1 MSSHT
6 AKTMR
11 SSASAATAGRL
22 DQEVQRLEHLEEM
35 FDAED
40 SLQSLM
46 PEQIKDKLSREQML
60 PSGFQTTMVDGM
72 LLIYLLNVVDGMP
85 EVQASITVRP
95 DLAVIFSYSM
105 EKKEIP
111 TRRYKDLKFLTTCG
125 LCRN

>member
-1 MSSHT
+1 
-6 AKTMR
+6 
-11 SSASAATAGRL
+11 
-22 DQEVQRLEHLEEM
+22 M

-60 PSGFQTTMVDGM
+60 PSGFRTTMVDGM

-95 DLAVIFSYSM
+95 DLAVIVSM

-111 TRRYKDLKFLTTCG
+111 ARH
-125 LCRN
+125 